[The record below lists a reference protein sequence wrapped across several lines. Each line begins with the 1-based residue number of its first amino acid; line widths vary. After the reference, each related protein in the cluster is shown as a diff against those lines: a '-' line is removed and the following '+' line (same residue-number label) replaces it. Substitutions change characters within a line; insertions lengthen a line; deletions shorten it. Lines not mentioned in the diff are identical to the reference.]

1 MHKLGIFYSFIIA
14 LTCLTVSC
22 SNYNSS
28 KFDTE
33 QTMQEKCKNLS
44 GLNDLVQNLFFT
56 TTGDTTSMS
65 MFGIMVVVFAG
76 IGLAIGLSRLVVQW
90 LGSLGGSKM

>member
-1 MHKLGIFYSFIIA
+1 MTGSAIIA
-14 LTCLTVSC
+14 EIISILTAGITGIASAIGG
-22 SNYNSS
+22 
-28 KFDTE
+28 
-33 QTMQEKCKNLS
+33 

-65 MFGIMVVVFAG
+65 MFGIMVCVFAG

-90 LGSLGGSKM
+90 LGSLGGSNM

>member
-1 MHKLGIFYSFIIA
+1 MTGSAIIA
-14 LTCLTVSC
+14 EIISILTAGITGIA
-22 SNYNSS
+22 
-28 KFDTE
+28 TAIGG
-33 QTMQEKCKNLS
+33 
-44 GLNDLVQNLFFT
+44 GLNDLVNNLFFT

-90 LGSLGGSKM
+90 LGSLGGRKM